1 MMNTINFNPL
11 ESIIK
16 GFQNKNH
23 NTNNFNYDE
32 ELKSAF
38 EEYKNYLHKKTD
50 SAKQNSDEED
60 YWLQRKK
67 RTKKL
72 LEMQQEMFQNFY
84 ELKQLSDRKA
94 EIKTAQ
100 LKSEGLINTSNPMQI
115 ITGIPAKFL
124 LSMLTADTKA

>member
-1 MMNTINFNPL
+1 MNTINFNPL

-16 GFQNKNH
+16 GFQNKNQ

-38 EEYKNYLHKKTD
+38 EEYKNYLYKKTD

-100 LKSEGLINTSNPMQI
+100 LKSEGLIDTSNPMQI

-124 LSMLTADTKA
+124 LAMLTADTKA